1 MLHWFGKRLRELQE
15 MKRDERGFT
24 LVELMVVIIIIA
36 ILAAIAIPIMLATR
50 DNAREAAAQSD
61 LRNAA
66 AAANTCAADFNGSF
80 DTCGDGADGSGTGA
94 LGAGD
99 RLIATYDLNLT
110 PGVTVTVTQA
120 DANRWVATAVHA
132 QDATPTTYTFDSDTG
147 TITGAG

>member
-1 MLHWFGKRLRELQE
+1 MLQFFGKRLRELQE
-15 MKRDERGFT
+15 VERDERGFT
-24 LVELMVVIIIIA
+24 LVELMVVIIIIG

-50 DNAREAAAQSD
+50 DNAREAAAESD

-99 RLIATYDLNLT
+99 RLIAEYDLNLT
-110 PGVTVTVTQA
+110 PNVTVTVTNA
-120 DANRWVATAVHA
+120 TANNWTATAVHN
-132 QDATPTTYTFDSDTG
+132 QDSVQTTYTFNSDTG
-147 TITGAG
+147 TITSAG

>member
-1 MLHWFGKRLRELQE
+1 MLHFFARRLREMQE
-15 MKRDERGFT
+15 VRRDERGFT
-24 LVELMVVIIIIA
+24 LIELLVVIIIIG
-36 ILAAIAIPIMLATR
+36 ILAAIAIPIMLAQR

-66 AAANTCAADFNGSF
+66 AAASTCAADFNGSF

-99 RLIATYDLNLT
+99 RLVATYDLNLT

-120 DANRWVATAVHA
+120 DANRWVATSVHA
-132 QDATPTTYTFDSDTG
+132 QDSVQTTYTFDSDTG
-147 TITGAG
+147 TITSAG